1 MPRHRLVL
9 PFAQMEEAAPYM
21 APERFRYVKED
32 QSESFEGFEDYDLL
46 AFDWYDIRQKTEAAK
61 ILLYFTKED
70 LIFFCESQSAQQCV
84 QTIVREV
91 DPDDQMTSE
100 MLLYRFFQRLMKG
113 DMDYL
118 DRFEEGVN
126 EAEAEILSS
135 NMDNQK
141 ETLEKIIAWRRELL
155 RVKRYYEQLAAI
167 FDELADNNNQLL
179 TRALRKRILILGS
192 RMDRY
197 LGAVRNLQ
205 EIVSQMREAYQSQ
218 LSIQQNEL
226 MKLFTVV
233 TVVFLPLTLLTGW
246 YGLNFTNIPEL
257 TWRYG
262 YPAAIGASVLIV
274 VLLLRH
280 FRKKRWL

>member
-1 MPRHRLVL
+1 MPMHRLVL

-61 ILLYFTKED
+61 ILLYFTKE
-70 LIFFCESQSAQQCV
+70 V

-167 FDELADNNNQLL
+167 FDELADNDNQLL

-246 YGLNFTNIPEL
+246 YGMNFINIPEL
-257 TWRYG
+257 TWRYC
-262 YPAAIGASVLIV
+262 YHAAIGAIVLIV

>member
-1 MPRHRLVL
+1 MPMHRLVL

-155 RVKRYYEQLAAI
+155 RVKRYYEQLSAI
-167 FDELADNNNQLL
+167 FDELADNDNQLL

-246 YGLNFTNIPEL
+246 YGMNFTNIPEL

>member
-1 MPRHRLVL
+1 MPMHRLVL

-70 LIFFCESQSAQQCV
+70 LIFFCESQPAQQCV
-84 QTIVREV
+84 QAIVREV

-155 RVKRYYEQLAAI
+155 RVKRYYEQLSAI
-167 FDELADNNNQLL
+167 FDELADNDNQLL

-246 YGLNFTNIPEL
+246 YGMNFINIPEL

>member
-70 LIFFCESQSAQQCV
+70 LIFFCESQPAQQCV
-84 QTIVREV
+84 QIIVREV

-155 RVKRYYEQLAAI
+155 RVKRYYEQLSAI
-167 FDELADNNNQLL
+167 FDELADNDNQLL

-246 YGLNFTNIPEL
+246 YGMNFTNIPEL

>member
-1 MPRHRLVL
+1 MHRLVL

-21 APERFRYVKED
+21 TPERFRYVKED

-70 LIFFCESQSAQQCV
+70 LIFFCESQPAQQCV
-84 QTIVREV
+84 QTIVQEV
-91 DPDDQMTSE
+91 DPDGQMTSE

-155 RVKRYYEQLAAI
+155 RVKRYYEQLSAI
-167 FDELADNNNQLL
+167 FDELADNDNQLL
-179 TRALRKRILILGS
+179 TRALRKRVLILGS

-197 LGAVRNLQ
+197 LGAVKNLQ

-246 YGLNFTNIPEL
+246 YGMNFTNIPEL
-257 TWRYG
+257 TCRYG

>member
-70 LIFFCESQSAQQCV
+70 LIFFCESQPAQQCV
-84 QTIVREV
+84 QTILPEV

-155 RVKRYYEQLAAI
+155 RVKRYYEQLSAI
-167 FDELADNNNQLL
+167 FDELADNDNQLL
-179 TRALRKRILILGS
+179 TRYLRKRILILGS

-246 YGLNFTNIPEL
+246 YGMNFTNIPEL

>member
-1 MPRHRLVL
+1 MNRLVL
-9 PFAQMEEAAPYM
+9 PFARMEEAAPYM
-21 APERFRYVKED
+21 TPERFRYVKED

-70 LIFFCESQSAQQCV
+70 LIFFCESRPAEQCV

-91 DPDDQMTSE
+91 DPDGQMTSE

-135 NMDNQK
+135 NMDDPK

-167 FDELADNNNQLL
+167 FDELADNDNQLL

-197 LGAVRNLQ
+197 LGSVRNLQ

-246 YGLNFTNIPEL
+246 YGMNFTNIPEL

-274 VLLLRH
+274 ILLLRH

>member
-70 LIFFCESQSAQQCV
+70 LIFFCESQPAQQCV

-155 RVKRYYEQLAAI
+155 RVKRYYEQLSAI
-167 FDELADNNNQLL
+167 FDELADNDNQLL

-246 YGLNFTNIPEL
+246 YGMNLTNIP
-257 TWRYG
+257 
-262 YPAAIGASVLIV
+262 
-274 VLLLRH
+274 
-280 FRKKRWL
+280 

>member
-61 ILLYFTKED
+61 ILLY
-70 LIFFCESQSAQQCV
+70 
-84 QTIVREV
+84 
-91 DPDDQMTSE
+91 
-100 MLLYRFFQRLMKG
+100 
-113 DMDYL
+113 L

-155 RVKRYYEQLAAI
+155 RVKRYYEQLSAI
-167 FDELADNNNQLL
+167 FDELADNDNQLL
-179 TRALRKRILILGS
+179 TRAIRKRILILGS

-205 EIVSQMREAYQSQ
+205 EIVSQMREAY
-218 LSIQQNEL
+218 
-226 MKLFTVV
+226 
-233 TVVFLPLTLLTGW
+233 
-246 YGLNFTNIPEL
+246 
-257 TWRYG
+257 
-262 YPAAIGASVLIV
+262 
-274 VLLLRH
+274 
-280 FRKKRWL
+280 

>member
-1 MPRHRLVL
+1 MHRLVL

-155 RVKRYYEQLAAI
+155 RVKRYYEQLSAI
-167 FDELADNNNQLL
+167 FDELADNDNQLL

-246 YGLNFTNIPEL
+246 YGMNFTNIPEL

>member
-1 MPRHRLVL
+1 
-9 PFAQMEEAAPYM
+9 
-21 APERFRYVKED
+21 
-32 QSESFEGFEDYDLL
+32 
-46 AFDWYDIRQKTEAAK
+46 
-61 ILLYFTKED
+61 
-70 LIFFCESQSAQQCV
+70 
-84 QTIVREV
+84 
-91 DPDDQMTSE
+91 MTSE

-118 DRFEEGVN
+118 DRFEEGIN

-155 RVKRYYEQLAAI
+155 RVKRYYEQLSAI
-167 FDELADNNNQLL
+167 FDELADNDNQLL

-233 TVVFLPLTLLTGW
+233 TVVFLHLTLLTGW
-246 YGLNFTNIPEL
+246 YGMNFTNIPEL

>member
-1 MPRHRLVL
+1 MNRLVL
-9 PFAQMEEAAPYM
+9 PFARMEEAAPYM
-21 APERFRYVKED
+21 TPERFRYVKED

-70 LIFFCESQSAQQCV
+70 LIFFCESRPAEQCV
-84 QTIVREV
+84 QTIVGEV
-91 DPDDQMTSE
+91 DPDGQMTSE
-100 MLLYRFFQRLMKG
+100 TLLYRFFQRLMKG

-135 NMDNQK
+135 NMDDPK

-167 FDELADNNNQLL
+167 FDELADNDNQLL

-197 LGAVRNLQ
+197 LGSVRNLQ

-246 YGLNFTNIPEL
+246 YGMNFTNIPEL

-274 VLLLRH
+274 VLLLRQ

>member
-1 MPRHRLVL
+1 MNRLVL
-9 PFAQMEEAAPYM
+9 PFARMEEAAPYM
-21 APERFRYVKED
+21 TPERFRYVKED

-70 LIFFCESQSAQQCV
+70 LIFFCESRPAEQCV

-91 DPDDQMTSE
+91 DPDGQMTSE

-135 NMDNQK
+135 NMDDPK

-167 FDELADNNNQLL
+167 FDELADNDNQLL

-197 LGAVRNLQ
+197 LGSVRNLQ

-246 YGLNFTNIPEL
+246 YGMNFTNIPEL

>member
-70 LIFFCESQSAQQCV
+70 LIFFCESQPAQQCV

-135 NMDNQK
+135 NMDNQE

-155 RVKRYYEQLAAI
+155 RGKRYYEQLSAI
-167 FDELADNNNQLL
+167 FDELADNDNQLL

-246 YGLNFTNIPEL
+246 YGMNFTNIPEL
-257 TWRYG
+257 TWHYG
-262 YPAAIGASVLIV
+262 YPAAIGASVPIV
-274 VLLLRH
+274 VLLRRH

>member
-1 MPRHRLVL
+1 MPMHRLVL

-167 FDELADNNNQLL
+167 FDELADNDNQLL

-246 YGLNFTNIPEL
+246 YGMNFTNIPEL

>member
-1 MPRHRLVL
+1 MPIHRLVL

-46 AFDWYDIRQKTEAAK
+46 AFDWYDICQKTEAVK

-155 RVKRYYEQLAAI
+155 RVKRYYEQLSAI
-167 FDELADNNNQLL
+167 FDELADNDNQLL

-246 YGLNFTNIPEL
+246 YGMNFTNIPEL

>member
-70 LIFFCESQSAQQCV
+70 LIFFCESQPAQQCV
-84 QTIVREV
+84 QTIVQEV

-155 RVKRYYEQLAAI
+155 RVKRYYEQLSAI
-167 FDELADNNNQLL
+167 FDELADNDNQLL

-246 YGLNFTNIPEL
+246 YGMNFTNIPEL

>member
-21 APERFRYVKED
+21 PPERVRYVKED

-70 LIFFCESQSAQQCV
+70 LIFFCESQPAQQCV
-84 QTIVREV
+84 QIIVREV

-155 RVKRYYEQLAAI
+155 RVKRYYEQLSAI
-167 FDELADNNNQLL
+167 FDELADNDNQLL

-246 YGLNFTNIPEL
+246 YGMNFTNIPEL

>member
-135 NMDNQK
+135 NMDNPK

-155 RVKRYYEQLAAI
+155 RVKRYYEQLSAI
-167 FDELADNNNQLL
+167 FDELADNDNQLL

-246 YGLNFTNIPEL
+246 YGMNFTNIPEL

>member
-1 MPRHRLVL
+1 MPMHRLVL

-70 LIFFCESQSAQQCV
+70 LIFFCESQPAQQCV
-84 QTIVREV
+84 QTIVRAV

-155 RVKRYYEQLAAI
+155 RVKRYYEQLSAI
-167 FDELADNNNQLL
+167 FDELADNDNQLL

-246 YGLNFTNIPEL
+246 YGMNFTNIPEL

>member
-70 LIFFCESQSAQQCV
+70 LIFFCESQPAQQCV
-84 QTIVREV
+84 QTIVWEV

-155 RVKRYYEQLAAI
+155 RVKRYYEQLSAI
-167 FDELADNNNQLL
+167 FDELADNDNQLL

-246 YGLNFTNIPEL
+246 YGMNFTNIPEL

>member
-1 MPRHRLVL
+1 
-9 PFAQMEEAAPYM
+9 M

-70 LIFFCESQSAQQCV
+70 LIFFCESQPAQQCV

-155 RVKRYYEQLAAI
+155 RVKRYYEQLSAI
-167 FDELADNNNQLL
+167 FDELADNDNQLL

-246 YGLNFTNIPEL
+246 YGMNFTNIPEL

>member
-1 MPRHRLVL
+1 MPMHRLVL

-70 LIFFCESQSAQQCV
+70 LIFFCESQQAQQCV

-167 FDELADNNNQLL
+167 FDELADNDNQLL

-246 YGLNFTNIPEL
+246 YGMNFTNIPEL